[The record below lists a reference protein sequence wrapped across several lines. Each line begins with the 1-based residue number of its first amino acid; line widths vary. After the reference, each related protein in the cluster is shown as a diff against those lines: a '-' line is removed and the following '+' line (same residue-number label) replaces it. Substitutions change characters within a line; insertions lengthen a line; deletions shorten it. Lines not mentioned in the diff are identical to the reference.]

1 MPMPIFTFPDDAE
14 WDETLRAVT
23 FSVEIG
29 EYRGIV
35 RVPRTV
41 FQALLPIGPTP
52 EACVEAFHLERARFE
67 QAAERRIRERRL
79 SPDGNV
85 ELGIAD
91 LKS

>member
-1 MPMPIFTFPDDAE
+1 MSMPIFTFPDDAE
-14 WDETLRAVT
+14 WDETARAVT

-29 EYRGIV
+29 EYRGVV

-41 FQALLPIGPTP
+41 FQNLLPMSPTP

-67 QAAERRIRERRL
+67 QAAERCIRARRL
-79 SPDGNV
+79 TPDGNV
-85 ELGIAD
+85 ELSIAD